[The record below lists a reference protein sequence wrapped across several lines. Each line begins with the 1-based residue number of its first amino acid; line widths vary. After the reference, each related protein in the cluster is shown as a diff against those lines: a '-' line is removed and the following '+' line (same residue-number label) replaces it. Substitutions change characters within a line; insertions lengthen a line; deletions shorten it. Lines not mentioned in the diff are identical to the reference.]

1 MYLIRITKEE
11 TGETELFG
19 TNTYTSESVDSCIE
33 KVTSG
38 QERRSESVHEAGD
51 HGVERRRRTLIM
63 ENEKLEEYEMFIFV
77 SKTSEI
83 NEIIRFYQIK
93 QQNSKL

>member
-1 MYLIRITKEE
+1 MLVLCQIIFSILDKCVILFYMNLLNLFSSTVVTEKKWKHFVD
-11 TGETELFG
+11 TGEISQKILM
-19 TNTYTSESVDSCIE
+19 NISR
-33 KVTSG
+33 K
-38 QERRSESVHEAGD
+38 
-51 HGVERRRRTLIM
+51 IM

-93 QQNSKL
+93 QQISKT